1 MKKLVTIATMMMAA
15 MLVKADT
22 FLYWTVA
29 ENAWNGAQY
38 AALMGTTSEGG
49 DYMQIGSKVA
59 VGAAADTL
67 IADSSAYTSFM
78 VNLFTYSEA
87 NGWQGVA
94 TTCMAYTL
102 AALNAYT
109 YQDLGVMSQ
118 RPSTPYSF
126 SGFVVPE
133 PTSGMMILLGVAA
146 LALKRRIR

>member
-1 MKKLVTIATMMMAA
+1 MKKLITIAAVAMAA
-15 MLVKADT
+15 MFANADT

-29 ENAWNGAQY
+29 EDAWDGAQY
-38 AALMGTTSEGG
+38 AALMGATSEDGV
-49 DYMQIGSKVA
+49 YTQIGSKVA

-78 VNLFTYSEA
+78 VNLFTYSDA

-94 TTCMAYTL
+94 TTGMAYTL
-102 AALNAYT
+102 SVLNAYT

-118 RPSTPYSF
+118 PPSSPYSF

-133 PTSGMMILLGVAA
+133 PTSGLLMLLGLAG
-146 LALKRRIR
+146 LALKRKMV